1 MQHTKMK
8 DNQKQYENLN
18 ISKKIFISRKNV
30 SRSSGVY
37 LSKKTGRQTGFTE
50 RRSRVRSAFTAGQS
64 ALLLL

>member
-37 LSKKTGRQTGFTE
+37 LSKKG
-50 RRSRVRSAFTAGQS
+50 
-64 ALLLL
+64 LLNF